1 MCHSFAEEL
10 DEVQRHHSLL
20 KELQKLA
27 FDGMNKFTQTHFD
40 VFITQILEVEKC
52 KNDPVFRP
60 CSQNNVN
67 AEVIS
72 A

>member
-27 FDGMNKFTQTHFD
+27 FDGTNKFTRTHFD
-40 VFITQILEVEKC
+40 VFIKQLLEVQNC
-52 KNDPVFRP
+52 TSDPAFRP
-60 CSQNNVN
+60 CSRNNVN